1 MGIRSLVAACLCWS
15 AIAAG
20 QTSVAA
26 KTYHVEDAYQI
37 YNLLLP
43 HEESYG
49 FAKGTLIIQEETV
62 SKRDEPCVTPEAAS
76 RFKDAIADYKRLN
89 KKQWLLQRQF
99 QIEKPYEIVSSDAI
113 GVLFKDSG
121 WDSFYKRYPDSGG
134 YVIMSAVGFN
144 KEKTRAVVFTVVP
157 AVACAGFGASICLRR
172 LMATGKKYPALAA
185 RWSPNCCKIAITL
198 IGPVPGLLRNSWPT
212 EGILRKP
219 KGPRVKI
226 GPENSETMFWN

>member
-20 QTSVAA
+20 QTSAAA

-62 SKRDEPCVTPEAAS
+62 SKRDASEPCVTPEAAS

-144 KEKTRAVVFTVVP
+144 KEKTRAVVYTGS
-157 AVACAGFGASICLRR
+157 ACGGLCGLWRFHL
-172 LMATGKKYPALAA
+172 LE
-185 RWSPNCCKIAITL
+185 KID
-198 IGPVPGLLRNSWPT
+198 GNWKEVPGVSCSM
-212 EGILRKP
+212 
-219 KGPRVKI
+219 V
-226 GPENSETMFWN
+226 S